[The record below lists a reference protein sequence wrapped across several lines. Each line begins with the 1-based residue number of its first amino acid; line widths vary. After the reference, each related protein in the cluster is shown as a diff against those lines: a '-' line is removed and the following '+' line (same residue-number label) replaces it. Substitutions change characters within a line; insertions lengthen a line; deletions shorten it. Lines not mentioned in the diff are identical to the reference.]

1 MDDESTSTA
10 RPATSDADP
19 RRTPVV
25 ADLTSVANP
34 RRVTL

>member
-10 RPATSDADP
+10 RTAASDADP
-19 RRTPVV
+19 RRTPVAV
-25 ADLTSVANP
+25 DVTSVANP